1 MEIRNETQMTYQQLA
16 ELSLKEKSVKKTRY
30 VFIYLVCLTL
40 LAFIAEWLSCGDV
53 NLPLLILVVPG
64 IGLWFYY
71 PITIRKTYK
80 KMVGE
85 QPSHYTFLFRDD
97 EVDCDVK
104 NEKAESHTTYQ
115 YAGLSSMKMRDGY
128 IFLYTSPYHRYAIDI
143 NGFASESEK
152 DQVVARL
159 KERVKV
165 ENK

>member
-16 ELSLKEKSVKKTRY
+16 ELSLKEKSVKRTRY
-30 VFIYLVCLTL
+30 VFLYFGCLAL
-40 LAFIAEWLSCGDV
+40 LAFIGLWLTGGDISF
-53 NLPLLILVVPG
+53 PQLILVVSG

-71 PITIRKTYK
+71 PITLRKTYK

-97 EVDCDVK
+97 EMDCNVK
-104 NEKAESHTTYQ
+104 NDKAESHTTCQ

-128 IFLYTSPYHRYAIDI
+128 IFLYTSPYQRYAIDF

-159 KERVKV
+159 QERVKQQ
-165 ENK
+165 